1 MGRSMDPRRLTGPD
15 PQNDRPDRRFGRR
28 ASDGASQMR
37 FHAAAF
43 VAQVAGLS
51 LPGKGGAGAYRAEA
65 VAPPTGLVAN
75 LKA

>member
-1 MGRSMDPRRLTGPD
+1 MDPRRLTGPA
-15 PQNDRPDRRFGRR
+15 PQGHRPDRRFGRR

-65 VAPPTGLVAN
+65 AAPPTGLVTN